1 MKLPKP
7 GYEVQFGLNCYKI
20 SKVYGGRITYSN
32 GASDSWEDLCK
43 LIWQD
48 RVAIWD
54 GENQVNL
61 KEVNR

>member
-7 GYEVQFGLNCYKI
+7 GYEVQFGLNRYKI
-20 SKVYGGRITYSN
+20 SKATYGTITYSN
-32 GASDSWEDLCK
+32 GASDSWEDLSK
-43 LIWQD
+43 LIWED
-48 RVAIWD
+48 RVAIFD

>member
-7 GYEVQFGLNCYKI
+7 GYEVQFGLNRYKI
-20 SKVYGGRITYSN
+20 SKVTSDRITYSN
-32 GASDSWEDLCK
+32 GASDDWGDLCK
-43 LIWQD
+43 LIWMD

-54 GENQVNL
+54 GDELVNL